1 MNALTDIL
9 LIEWLGYAASALVLL
24 SLSMSSIARLR
35 WFNLAGALTFTVYG
49 YAIEAWP
56 VAAVNFA
63 ISIINVYYLAQH
75 YTQRDFFKTREINAD
90 DSYLKEFL
98 DFHRD
103 LVTRW
108 YPQFTGTLPD
118 DALVLLSLR
127 NMAVAGVFAGQK
139 TGKSTLKIL
148 IEFVIPQYADKKVG
162 RFLYRD
168 NRQVFLEQGINKLVV
183 DTGEI
188 DNESY
193 FRSMGFRDSKVYGR
207 DQLVLDLDT
216 PRTT

>member
-1 MNALTDIL
+1 MTALSNIPMT
-9 LIEWLGYAASALVLL
+9 EWLGYAASALVLI

-35 WFNLAGALTFTVYG
+35 WFNLAGAITFAIYG
-49 YAIEAWP
+49 YLIEAWP
-56 VAAVNFA
+56 VAAVNLT
-63 ISIINVYYLAQH
+63 ISVINVYYLAQH
-75 YTQRDFFKTREINAD
+75 YTQRDFFKTREIRAD
-90 DSYLKEFL
+90 DSYIREFL
-98 DFHRD
+98 DFHKN

-108 YPQFTGTLPD
+108 YPQFTGELPD

-139 TGKSTLKIL
+139 TGKSTLKII

-168 NRQVFLEQGINKLVV
+168 NRQVFTDHGINKLVV

-193 FRSMGFRDSKVYGR
+193 FRSMGFRDSKVYGK
-207 DQLVLDLDT
+207 DQLVLDLDA
-216 PRTT
+216 PRNT

>member
-1 MNALTDIL
+1 MDTLADMS
-9 LIEWLGYAASALVLL
+9 LIEWLGYAASALVLI

-56 VAAVNFA
+56 VAAVNLA
-63 ISIINVYYLAQH
+63 ISAINVYYLAQH
-75 YTQRDFFKTREINAD
+75 YTQRDFFKTREIHAD
-90 DSYLKEFL
+90 DSYLQEFL
-98 DFHRD
+98 EFHRN

-108 YPQFTGTLPD
+108 YPQFTGELPD

-139 TGKSTLKIL
+139 TGKSTLKII

-168 NRQVFLEQGINKLVV
+168 NRQVFRDHGISKLVV

-188 DNESY
+188 ENESY
-193 FRSMGFRDSKVYGR
+193 FRSMGFRDSRVYGK

-216 PRTT
+216 PKAG